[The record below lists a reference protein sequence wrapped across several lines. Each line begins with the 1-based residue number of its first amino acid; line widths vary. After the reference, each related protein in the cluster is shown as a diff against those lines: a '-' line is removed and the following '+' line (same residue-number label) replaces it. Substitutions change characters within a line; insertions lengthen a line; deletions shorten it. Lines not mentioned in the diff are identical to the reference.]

1 MADFYL
7 EVYTYG
13 ISKEGLDV
21 GGLVQTSLVNAY
33 TVSTKPDLLGFES

>member
-21 GGLVQTSLVNAY
+21 GGLV
-33 TVSTKPDLLGFES
+33 

>member
-7 EVYTYG
+7 EVYNYG

-21 GGLVQTSLVNAY
+21 GGLV
-33 TVSTKPDLLGFES
+33 